1 MIELVNVWKKYST
14 RDVFH
19 RSLREDIMNTLAKKE
34 RESLHE
40 GEFWALRDINIH
52 VKKGECLGIYG
63 PNGSGKS
70 TILKLIASVTF
81 PTKGEVNV
89 NGKIAPLIA
98 VGAGFHHD
106 LTGRENIYM
115 NGTIIG
121 MRIKEIE
128 SMIDSI
134 IDFSEID
141 RKFLDMPIRKYSSG
155 MHVRL
160 GFSIAI
166 HSSAEILLMDEI
178 LAVGDEYFQNKCI
191 EKVKELNKNGKT
203 IVIVSHDRR
212 KVDELSDRIIFMD
225 KGTISS
231 QTIPESRNEH

>member
-1 MIELVNVWKKYST
+1 MIELNNVWKKYST

-19 RSLREDIMNTLAKKE
+19 RSIREDIMNTLAKKE
-34 RESLHE
+34 RESLHI
-40 GEFWALRDINIH
+40 GEFWALKNFNLT
-52 VKKGECLGIYG
+52 VKSGECVGLYG

-81 PTKGEVNV
+81 PTKGEVIV
-89 NGKIAPLIA
+89 KGKIAPLIA

-121 MRIKEIE
+121 MRISEIQ
-128 SMIDSI
+128 SKIKSI

-141 RKFLDMPIRKYSSG
+141 EKFLDMPIRKYSSG

-166 HSSAEILLMDEI
+166 HSTAEILLMDEI
-178 LAVGDEYFQNKCI
+178 LAVGDEYFQTKCI
-191 EKVKELNKNGKT
+191 EKVRELNKNGMT
-203 IVIVSHDRR
+203 IIIVSHDR
-212 KVDELSDRIIFMD
+212 KKIDELSDRIIFLDRGEITDQRIMVKSD
-225 KGTISS
+225 D
-231 QTIPESRNEH
+231 